1 MKTSFTLLCHGHTLS
16 ETEANQLLQEICENK
31 FNASQIAAIMAFY
44 IARPITVNEL
54 IGFRKALLDVCVPVK
69 LDREAI
75 DVCGTGG
82 DQKDT
87 FNISTLSALV
97 LAASGIPVAK
107 HGNYGSSS
115 VSGSSDILKHLGYEF
130 KTTSDDLNREFNQY
144 NICFMHAPLFH
155 PALKTVAASR
165 KELAIKTFFNLLG
178 PLVNPANINFRYVGV
193 YGLEVA
199 RLYNYILQ
207 QDKANYCLVHSI
219 DGYDEVSLTSSFKY
233 ITKTTEKTIEP
244 ESLGFPILK
253 QQDLFGGST
262 ITEAATIFVN
272 VLKNECSTAQKNV
285 VIANSALAMN
295 SYDTIKSIE
304 ECIEICKETIE
315 SKKTYTLFKN
325 LTCLR

>member
-1 MKTSFTLLCHGHTLS
+1 MKTSFNLLCHGHTLS
-16 ETEANQLLQEICENK
+16 ETEAYQLLQDICNNQ

-54 IGFRKALLDVCVPVK
+54 IGFRKALLDVCIPVK
-69 LDREAI
+69 LDRESI

-115 VSGSSDILKHLGYEF
+115 VSGSSDILKHLGYQF
-130 KTTSDDLNREFNQY
+130 KTTSDDLNREFNQH

-165 KELAIKTFFNLLG
+165 KELAVKTFFNLLG
-178 PLVNPANINFRYVGV
+178 PLVNPANISFRYVGV

-244 ESLGFPILK
+244 ESLGFSSLT
-253 QQDLFGGST
+253 QEDLFGGNT
-262 ITEAATIFVN
+262 IKEVSTIFVN
-272 VLKNECSTAQKNV
+272 VLKNECTNAQKNV
-285 VIANSALAMN
+285 VTINSALAMN
-295 SYDTIKSIE
+295 AYDPSKSIA
-304 ECIEICKETIE
+304 ECVDICKETIE
-315 SKKTYTLFKN
+315 SEKTYKLFKN
-325 LTCLR
+325 LTSN

>member
-1 MKTSFTLLCHGHTLS
+1 MKTTFTMLCHGHTLS
-16 ETEANQLLQEICENK
+16 ETEAYQLLQDICNNYY
-31 FNASQIAAIMAFY
+31 NASQIAAIMAFY

-54 IGFRKALLDVCVPVK
+54 MGFRKALLDVCVPVK
-69 LDREAI
+69 LDKEAI

-130 KTTSDDLNREFNQY
+130 KTNSDDLNKEFNQY

-155 PALKTVAASR
+155 PALKTVAETR
-165 KELAIKTFFNLLG
+165 KELSIKTFFNLLG

-207 QDKANYCLVHSI
+207 KDKADYCLVHSM

-233 ITKTTEKTIEP
+233 ITKQSEQTIEP
-244 ESLGFPILK
+244 ETLGLAKLK
-253 QQDLFGGST
+253 QQDLFGGKT
-262 ITEAATIFVN
+262 IADAAKIFVS

-285 VIANSALAMN
+285 VVANSALAMN
-295 SYDTIKSIE
+295 AYNKNMNMET
-304 ECIEICKETIE
+304 CISICKETIE
-315 SKKTYTLFKN
+315 SKKTYELFKN
-325 LTCLR
+325 ITCLR

>member
-1 MKTSFTLLCHGHTLS
+1 MKTSFTMLCHGHILS
-16 ETEANQLLQEICENK
+16 ETEAYQLLQDICNNQ

-54 IGFRKALLDVCVPVK
+54 MGFRKALLDVCVPVK

-115 VSGSSDILKHLGYEF
+115 VSGSSDILKYLGYEF
-130 KTTSDDLNREFNQY
+130 KVTSNNLNREFNEH
-144 NICFMHAPLFH
+144 NICFIHAPLFH
-155 PALKTVAASR
+155 PTLKTVAASR
-165 KELAIKTFFNLLG
+165 KELAVKTFFNLLG

-233 ITKTTEKTIEP
+233 ITKTTEQTIEP
-244 ESLGFPILK
+244 ETMGFSMLK
-253 QQDLFGGST
+253 QEDLFGGKT
-262 ITEAATIFVN
+262 ISDAADIFIS
-272 VLKNECSTAQKNV
+272 VLKNECTNAQKNV
-285 VIANSALAMN
+285 VVINSALAMN
-295 SYDTIKSIE
+295 AFDTSKSVA
-304 ECIEICKETIE
+304 ECVNICKETIE

-325 LTCLR
+325 LTSN

>member
-1 MKTSFTLLCHGHTLS
+1 MKTSFNLLCHGHSLS
-16 ETEANQLLQEICENK
+16 EIEAYQLLQDICENK
-31 FNASQIAAIMAFY
+31 FNASQIAAMMAFY

-54 IGFRKALLDVCVPVK
+54 MGFRKALLDVCISIK

-82 DQKDT
+82 DEKDT

-97 LAASGIPVAK
+97 LATAGIPVAK

-155 PALKTVAASR
+155 PALKTVSVSR
-165 KELAIKTFFNLLG
+165 KELAVKTFFNLLG

-193 YGLEVA
+193 YGLEVV

-207 QDKANYCLVHSI
+207 KDKANYCLVHSI
-219 DGYDEVSLTSSFKY
+219 DGYDEVSLTASFKY
-233 ITKTTEKTIEP
+233 ITKTTEQTVDPETLGFSLLKQEDVFGGKTI
-244 ESLGFPILK
+244 S
-253 QQDLFGGST
+253 
-262 ITEAATIFVN
+262 EAANIFVN
-272 VLKNECSTAQKNV
+272 VLKNECTSAQKNV
-285 VIANSALAMN
+285 VIINSALAMN
-295 SYDTIKSIE
+295 AYDTRKSIA
-304 ECIEICKETIE
+304 ECIDICKDTIE
-315 SKKTYTLFKN
+315 SKKTYILFKN
-325 LTCLR
+325 LTSN

>member
-1 MKTSFTLLCHGHTLS
+1 MKTSFNLLCHGHTLS
-16 ETEANQLLQEICENK
+16 EVEAYQLLQDIYQNQ

-54 IGFRKALLDVCVPVK
+54 MGFRKALLDVCIKVK
-69 LDREAI
+69 LDKEAI

-130 KTTSDDLNREFNQY
+130 KTNSDDLNREFNQH

-155 PALKTVAASR
+155 PALKTVAATR
-165 KELAIKTFFNLLG
+165 KELAVKTFFNLLG

-193 YGLEVA
+193 YGLDVA

-207 QDKANYCLVHSI
+207 QDKAKYCLVHSI

-233 ITKTTEKTIEP
+233 ITKTSEQTIEP
-244 ESLGFPILK
+244 ETLGFALLK
-253 QQDLFGGST
+253 GQDIFGGKT
-262 ITEAATIFVN
+262 ISEAATIFLN
-272 VLKNECSTAQKNV
+272 VLKNECTSAQKNV
-285 VIANSALAMN
+285 VIINSALAMN
-295 SYDTIKSIE
+295 AYDTSKPLE
-304 ECIEICKETIE
+304 DCIEICTETIE

-325 LTCLR
+325 LTSN

>member
-1 MKTSFTLLCHGHTLS
+1 MKTSFQLLCHGHNLS
-16 ETEANQLLQEICENK
+16 ESEAYQLFQGICQNQ
-31 FNASQIAAIMAFY
+31 FNGSQIAAIMAFY

-54 IGFRKALLDVCVPVK
+54 MGFRKVLLEVCIPVR

-115 VSGSSDILKHLGYEF
+115 VSGSSDILKHLGYQF
-130 KTTSDDLNREFNQY
+130 KDNSDDLNKEFNKH

-155 PALKTVAASR
+155 PALKTVAAQR
-165 KELAIKTFFNLLG
+165 KELAVKTFFNLLG

-199 RLYNYILQ
+199 RIYNYILQ

-219 DGYDEVSLTSSFKY
+219 DGYDEVSLTSPFKY
-233 ITKTTEKTIEP
+233 ITKSIEKTIEP
-244 ESLGFPILK
+244 ETLGFSLLK
-253 QQDLFGGST
+253 EQDLFGGKT
-262 ITEAATIFVN
+262 IEDAGRIFLN
-272 VLKNECSTAQKNV
+272 VLKNECTPAQKNV
-285 VIANSALAMN
+285 VIANSAIAMN
-295 SYDTIKSIE
+295 AYNTTKTLE
-304 ECIEICKETIE
+304 ECVDICKESIE
-315 SKKTYTLFKN
+315 SKKTFTLFNN
-325 LTCLR
+325 LITN

>member
-1 MKTSFTLLCHGHTLS
+1 MKTSFQLLCHGHSLS
-16 ETEANQLLQEICENK
+16 EIEAYQLLQDICENK

-54 IGFRKALLDVCVPVK
+54 MGFRKALLDVCISIK

-82 DQKDT
+82 DEKDT

-97 LAASGIPVAK
+97 LAAAGIPVAK

-155 PALKTVAASR
+155 PALKTVSVSR
-165 KELAIKTFFNLLG
+165 KELAVKTFFNLLG

-193 YGLEVA
+193 YGLEVV

-207 QDKANYCLVHSI
+207 KDKANYCLVHSI
-219 DGYDEVSLTSSFKY
+219 DGYDEVSLTASFKY
-233 ITKTTEKTIEP
+233 ITKTTEQTVDPETLGFSLLKEEDVFGGKTIR
-244 ESLGFPILK
+244 
-253 QQDLFGGST
+253 D
-262 ITEAATIFVN
+262 AANIFVN
-272 VLKNECSTAQKNV
+272 VLKNECTSAQKNV
-285 VIANSALAMN
+285 VIINSALAMN
-295 SYDTIKSIE
+295 AYDASKSIA
-304 ECIEICKETIE
+304 ECIDICKDTIE
-315 SKKTYTLFKN
+315 SKKTYILFKN
-325 LTCLR
+325 LTSN

>member
-1 MKTSFTLLCHGHTLS
+1 MKTSFQLLCHGHILS
-16 ETEANQLLQEICENK
+16 ETEAYQLLQAICENQ
-31 FNASQIAAIMAFY
+31 FNNSQIAAIMSFY
-44 IARPITVNEL
+44 IARPITVSEL
-54 IGFRKALLDVCVPVK
+54 MGFRQALLEVCITVK

-130 KTTSDDLNREFNQY
+130 KTNSGDLNREFNQH

-165 KELAIKTFFNLLG
+165 KELAVKTFFNLLG
-178 PLVNPANINFRYVGV
+178 PLVNPANISFRYVGV

-207 QDKANYCLVHSI
+207 QDKAEYCLVHSI
-219 DGYDEVSLTSSFKY
+219 DGYDEVSLTAPFKY
-233 ITKTTEKTIEP
+233 ITKRSEQTIEP
-244 ESLGFPILK
+244 ETLGFTLLK
-253 QQDLFGGST
+253 GQDIFGGKT
-262 ITEAATIFVN
+262 ISDAANIFVN
-272 VLKNECSTAQKNV
+272 VLKNESTTAQKNV
-285 VIANSALAMN
+285 VIINSALAMN
-295 SYDTIKSIE
+295 AYDTNKSIA
-304 ECIEICKETIE
+304 ECVDICNETIE

-325 LTCLR
+325 LIAN

>member
-1 MKTSFTLLCHGHTLS
+1 MKTSFQLLCHGHILS
-16 ETEANQLLQEICENK
+16 EIEAYQLLQDICKNQ
-31 FNASQIAAIMAFY
+31 FNASQIAAIMTFY

-54 IGFRKALLDVCVPVK
+54 IGFRNALLDVCIPVK

-97 LAASGIPVAK
+97 LSASGIPLAK

-115 VSGSSDILKHLGYEF
+115 VSGSSDILKYLGYKF
-130 KTTSDDLNREFNQY
+130 KTTSDDLNREFNLY
-144 NICFMHAPLFH
+144 NICFMHAPVFH
-155 PALKTVAASR
+155 PALKTVAATR
-165 KELAIKTFFNLLG
+165 KELAVKTFFNLLG

-207 QDKANYCLVHSI
+207 QDNAKYCLVHSV

-233 ITKTTEKTIEP
+233 ITKTTEQTIEP
-244 ESLGFPILK
+244 ESLGFSRLK
-253 QQDLFGGST
+253 HQDLFGGKT
-262 ITEAATIFVN
+262 ISDAANIFIN
-272 VLKNECSTAQKNV
+272 VLKNECTVAQKNV
-285 VIANSALAMN
+285 VVINSALAMN
-295 SYDTIKSIE
+295 AYNTSTSLE
-304 ECIEICKETIE
+304 ECIDICKETIE
-315 SKKTYTLFKN
+315 SKKTDTLFKN
-325 LTCLR
+325 LISN

>member
-1 MKTSFTLLCHGHTLS
+1 MKTSFHQLGHRHTLS
-16 ETEANQLLQEICENK
+16 ETEACQLLQDICQNK
-31 FNASQIAAIMAFY
+31 FNASQIAAIIAFY
-44 IARPITVNEL
+44 MARPITVNEL
-54 IGFRKALLDVCVPVK
+54 MGFRKALMDVCIPVT

-115 VSGSSDILKHLGYEF
+115 VSGSSDILKYLGYEF
-130 KTTSDDLNREFNQY
+130 KTNSDELNREFNQN
-144 NICFMHAPLFH
+144 NICFLHAPLFH
-155 PALKTVAASR
+155 PALKTVATIR
-165 KELAIKTFFNLLG
+165 KELAVKTFFNLLG

-233 ITKTTEKTIEP
+233 ITKQGEQTLEP
-244 ESLGFPILK
+244 ESFGFGILK
-253 QQDLFGGST
+253 QEDLFGGKT
-262 ITEAATIFVN
+262 IGEAAGIFVN

-285 VIANSALAMN
+285 VIINSALAMN
-295 SYDTIKSIE
+295 AYDAKKTVQA
-304 ECIEICKETIE
+304 CIEVCKETIE
-315 SKKTYTLFKN
+315 SKKAFTLFKN
-325 LTCLR
+325 LTSN

>member
-1 MKTSFTLLCHGHTLS
+1 MKTSFNLLCHGHTLS
-16 ETEANQLLQEICENK
+16 EVEAYQLLQDICENK
-31 FNASQIAAIMAFY
+31 FNGSQIAAIMAFY

-54 IGFRKALLDVCVPVK
+54 MGFRKALLEVCIKVK
-69 LDREAI
+69 LDKEAV

-87 FNISTLSALV
+87 FNVSTLSALV
-97 LAASGIPVAK
+97 LAASGVPVAK

-130 KTTSDDLNREFNQY
+130 KTNSDDLNREFNQH

-219 DGYDEVSLTSSFKY
+219 DGYDEVSLTSPFKY

-244 ESLGFPILK
+244 ESLGFIILK
-253 QQDLFGGST
+253 QEDLFGGKT
-262 ITEAATIFVN
+262 ISEAANIFIN
-272 VLKNECSTAQKNV
+272 VLKNECTAAQKDV
-285 VIANSALAMN
+285 VIINSALAMN
-295 SYDTIKSIE
+295 AYDAKKSIE
-304 ECIEICKETIE
+304 ECIELCKETIE

>member
-1 MKTSFTLLCHGHTLS
+1 MKSSFQMLCHGHNLS
-16 ETEANQLLQEICENK
+16 ETEAYQLLQNICDNK
-31 FNASQIAAIMAFY
+31 FNSAQIAAIIAFY

-54 IGFRKALLDVCVPVK
+54 MGFRKALIDICIPVK
-69 LDREAI
+69 LDRDAI

-115 VSGSSDILKHLGYEF
+115 VSGSSDILKHLGYQF
-130 KTTSDDLNREFNQY
+130 KNNSEDLNREFNKY
-144 NICFMHAPLFH
+144 NICFIHAPLFH
-155 PALKTVAASR
+155 PALKTVAATR
-165 KELAIKTFFNLLG
+165 KELGTKTFFNLLG

-207 QDKANYCLVHSI
+207 QDKANYCLVNSL
-219 DGYDEVSLTSSFKY
+219 DGYDEVSLTTSFKY
-233 ITKTTEKTIEP
+233 ITKHTEQTIEP
-244 ESLGFPILK
+244 ETLGFEVIKP
-253 QQDLFGGST
+253 QDVFGGKT
-262 ITEAATIFVN
+262 ISDAANIFIN
-272 VLKNECSTAQKNV
+272 VLKNECTSAQKNV
-285 VIANSALAMN
+285 VIINSALAMN
-295 SYDTIKSIE
+295 AYDNSKTIQ

-325 LTCLR
+325 LIVN

>member
-1 MKTSFTLLCHGHTLS
+1 MLCHGHTLS
-16 ETEANQLLQEICENK
+16 ETEAYQLLQDICNNYY
-31 FNASQIAAIMAFY
+31 NASQIAAIMAFY
-44 IARPITVNEL
+44 IARTITVDEL
-54 IGFRKALLDVCVPVK
+54 MGFRKALLDVCIPVK
-69 LDREAI
+69 LDKEAI

-130 KTTSDDLNREFNQY
+130 KTNSDDLNKEFNQY

-155 PALKTVAASR
+155 PALKTVAETR
-165 KELAIKTFFNLLG
+165 KELGTKTFFNLLG
-178 PLVNPANINFRYVGV
+178 PLVNPANISFRYVGV

-207 QDKANYCLVHSI
+207 KDKADYCLVHSM

-233 ITKTTEKTIEP
+233 ITKKSEQTIEP
-244 ESLGFPILK
+244 ETLGLQKLI
-253 QQDLFGGST
+253 QQDLFGGKT
-262 ITEAATIFVN
+262 IEDAAKIFVS

-295 SYDTIKSIE
+295 AYDKTRNIE
-304 ECIEICKETIE
+304 TCISICKETIE
-315 SKKTYTLFKN
+315 SKKTYELFKN
-325 LTCLR
+325 ITCLR

>member
-1 MKTSFTLLCHGHTLS
+1 MKTSFNMLCHGHTLS
-16 ETEANQLLQEICENK
+16 ETEAYQLLLDICENK
-31 FNASQIAAIMAFY
+31 FNASQIAAIIAFY

-54 IGFRKALLDVCVPVK
+54 IGFRKALLDICVRVK
-69 LDREAI
+69 LDKEAI

-97 LAASGIPVAK
+97 LAASGVPVAK

-130 KTTSDDLNREFNQY
+130 KTNSDDLNREFNQH

-155 PALKTVAASR
+155 PALKTVASSR
-165 KELAIKTFFNLLG
+165 KELAVKTFFNLLG
-178 PLVNPANINFRYVGV
+178 PLANPANINFRYVGV

-233 ITKTTEKTIEP
+233 ITKSTEQTLEP
-244 ESLGFPILK
+244 ESLGFSTLK
-253 QQDLFGGST
+253 QQDLFGGKT
-262 ITEAATIFVN
+262 ISDAASIFVN
-272 VLKNECSTAQKNV
+272 VLKNECTTAQKNV

-295 SYDTIKSIE
+295 AYDASKSKE
-304 ECIEICKETIE
+304 ECIDICKETIE
-315 SKKTYTLFKN
+315 SKKTHTLFKN
-325 LTCLR
+325 LISN

>member
-1 MKTSFTLLCHGHTLS
+1 MKTSFQLLCHGHTLS
-16 ETEANQLLQEICENK
+16 ETEAYQLLQDICQNQ
-31 FNASQIAAIMAFY
+31 FNASQIAAIMTFY

-54 IGFRKALLDVCVPVK
+54 MGFRKALLDVCIPVK

-97 LAASGIPVAK
+97 LAASGFPVAK

-115 VSGSSDILKHLGYEF
+115 VSGSSDILNHLGYEF
-130 KTTSDDLNREFNQY
+130 KTNSDDLNREFNQY

-155 PALKTVAASR
+155 PALKTVASTR
-165 KELAIKTFFNLLG
+165 KELAVKTFFNLLG

-207 QDKANYCLVHSI
+207 QDKANYCLVHSM

-233 ITKTTEKTIEP
+233 ITKTTEQSIEP
-244 ESLGFPILK
+244 ETLGFPILQ
-253 QQDLFGGST
+253 QQDLFGGK
-262 ITEAATIFVN
+262 IIGDAASIFLN
-272 VLKNECSTAQKNV
+272 VLKNECTSAQKNV
-285 VIANSALAMN
+285 VVINSALAMN
-295 SYDTIKSIE
+295 AYDSNKSLE
-304 ECIEICKETIE
+304 DCIDICKETIE
-315 SKKTYTLFKN
+315 SKKTYILFKN
-325 LTCLR
+325 LTSN

>member
-1 MKTSFTLLCHGHTLS
+1 MKTTFQLLCHGHSLS
-16 ETEANQLLQEICENK
+16 ETEAYQLLQDICNNNY
-31 FNASQIAAIMAFY
+31 NASQITAIMSFY

-54 IGFRKALLDVCVPVK
+54 MGFRKALLDVCVPVK
-69 LDREAI
+69 LDRDAV

-130 KTTSDDLNREFNQY
+130 KTNSDDLNREFNLY
-144 NICFMHAPLFH
+144 NICFIHAPLFH
-155 PALKTVAASR
+155 PALKTVAATR
-165 KELAIKTFFNLLG
+165 KELAVKTFFNLLG
-178 PLVNPANINFRYVGV
+178 PLVNPSNISFRYVGV

-207 QDKANYCLVHSI
+207 QDKTDYCLVHSI

-233 ITKTTEKTIEP
+233 ITKHSEKTIEP
-244 ESLGFPILK
+244 ESLGFQMLQ
-253 QQDLFGGST
+253 QQDLFGGKT
-262 ITEAATIFVN
+262 IGDAATIFVN
-272 VLKNECSTAQKNV
+272 VIKNECTLAQKNV
-285 VIANSALAMN
+285 VLINSALAMN
-295 SYDTIKSIE
+295 AYDSSKSIA
-304 ECIEICKETIE
+304 ECVDICKESIE
-315 SKKTYTLFKN
+315 SKKTYSLFKN
-325 LTCLR
+325 LISN

>member
-1 MKTSFTLLCHGHTLS
+1 MLCHGHTLS
-16 ETEANQLLQEICENK
+16 ETEAYQLLQAICNNQ

-44 IARPITVNEL
+44 IVRPITVNEL
-54 IGFRKALLDVCVPVK
+54 MGFRKALLDVCVPVK

-87 FNISTLSALV
+87 FNVSTLSALI

-130 KTTSDDLNREFNQY
+130 KTTSNDLNREFNQY

-165 KELAIKTFFNLLG
+165 KELAVKTFFNLLG

-233 ITKTTEKTIEP
+233 ITKSTEKTIDP
-244 ESLGFPILK
+244 ESLGFQILK
-253 QQDLFGGST
+253 QQDLFGGKT
-262 ITEAATIFVN
+262 ISDAATIFVN
-272 VLKNECSTAQKNV
+272 VLQNECSTAQKNV

-295 SYDTIKSIE
+295 ANDASKSIE
-304 ECIEICKETIE
+304 ECIDICKETIE

-325 LTCLR
+325 LTSN